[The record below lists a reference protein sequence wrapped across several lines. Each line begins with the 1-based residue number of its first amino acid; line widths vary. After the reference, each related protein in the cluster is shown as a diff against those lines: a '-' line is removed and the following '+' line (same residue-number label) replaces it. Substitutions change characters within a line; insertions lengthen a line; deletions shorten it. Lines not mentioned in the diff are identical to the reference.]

1 MEHSKEYILRYQR
14 QITLQGFGIE
24 AQEKLTNAK
33 VLVIG
38 AGGLG
43 CPVLQYLVAAGVGTI
58 GIVDKDQ
65 VALSNLNRQV
75 LFGQADVGQNKANV
89 AAVKLSALNDLVK
102 IATYQQNCDQ
112 AFAIVH
118 FPNYD
123 IIVDATDNF
132 ATRYLI
138 NDACVLLD
146 KPLVFG
152 AVSQYEGQVAVFN
165 VMKGAHA
172 LSYRDLFPVPPKAGE
187 VLSCAEGGVLGVLPG
202 MIGVM
207 QSIEVIKLIAG
218 IGNVLANQMLIY
230 NALSN
235 TNYIMQLE
243 KHKDSTGQIPSSIED
258 FMKINYE
265 SLCQ

>member
-1 MEHSKEYILRYQR
+1 MEYSKEYILRYQR

-24 AQEKLTNAK
+24 AQVKLTNAK

-43 CPVLQYLVAAGVGTI
+43 CSILQYLVAAGVGHI

-65 VALSNLNRQV
+65 VTLSNLNRQI
-75 LFGQADVGQNKANV
+75 LFGQDDVGQNKAKI
-89 AAVKLSALNDLVK
+89 AAVKLASLNDLVK
-102 IATYQQNCDQ
+102 IEAYQQNCDQ
-112 AFAIVH
+112 LFAVEY
-118 FPNYD
+118 FLQYD

-152 AVSQYEGQVAVFN
+152 AVSQFEGQVAVFN
-165 VMKGAHA
+165 VLKDGLA
-172 LSYRDLFPVPPKAGE
+172 LNYRDLFPVPPKEGE
-187 VLSCAEGGVLGVLPG
+187 VLSCADGGVLGVLPG
-202 MIGVM
+202 IIGVM
-207 QSIEVIKLIAG
+207 QAIEVIKIIAG
-218 IGNVLANQMLIY
+218 IGDVLINQMFIY
-230 NALSN
+230 NAL
-235 TNYIMQLE
+235 TNANYKLQIE
-243 KHKDSTGQIPSSIED
+243 KYDDSLMHMPTCIED

-265 SLCQ
+265 RLCQ

>member
-14 QITLQGFGIE
+14 QITLQGFGIV
-24 AQEKLTNAK
+24 AQEKLTNAN

-43 CPVLQYLVAAGVGTI
+43 CPILQYLVAAGVGHI

-65 VALSNLNRQV
+65 VTLSNLNRQV
-75 LFGQADVGQNKANV
+75 LFGQNDLGQNKANV
-89 AAVKLSALNDLVK
+89 AAVKLASLNDLVK
-102 IATYQQNCDQ
+102 IEAYQQNCDQ
-112 AFAIVH
+112 LFAIDH
-118 FPNYD
+118 FPQFD

-152 AVSQYEGQVAVFN
+152 AVSQFEGQVAVFN
-165 VMKGAHA
+165 VMKDG
-172 LSYRDLFPVPPKAGE
+172 LTLNYRDLFPVPPKEGE
-187 VLSCAEGGVLGVLPG
+187 VLSCADGGVLGVLPG

-207 QSIEVIKLIAG
+207 QAIEVIKIISG
-218 IGNVLANQMLIY
+218 IGNVLANQMFIY
-230 NALSN
+230 NAL
-235 TNYIMQLE
+235 TNANYKMQIE
-243 KHKDSTGQIPSSIED
+243 KNENSSGLTPSSLDD